1 MSPRAYR
8 LRICS
13 GILYLL
19 AAIVFIIYFFT
30 ASIHAAFIAT
40 ALLWCGVI
48 LGLVSRWVR

>member
-30 ASIHAAFIAT
+30 AFIHAAFIAT

-48 LGLVSRWVR
+48 LSLVSRWVR

>member
-30 ASIHAAFIAT
+30 ASIHLSFERRI
-40 ALLWCGVI
+40 
-48 LGLVSRWVR
+48 